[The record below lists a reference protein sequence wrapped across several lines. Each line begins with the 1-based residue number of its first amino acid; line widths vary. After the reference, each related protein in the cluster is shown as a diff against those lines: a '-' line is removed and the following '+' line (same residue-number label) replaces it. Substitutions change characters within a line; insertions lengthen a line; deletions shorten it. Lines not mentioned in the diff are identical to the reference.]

1 MHGEHTAHHILVDL
15 QAEGTG
21 DVLRDAR
28 TTEAGIAAL
37 HFDEDGDACRRGTVG
52 TGFGPRRG

>member
-1 MHGEHTAHHILVDL
+1 MQGEHTAHHILVDL

-21 DVLRDAR
+21 DLLRDAR

-37 HFDEDGDACRRGTVG
+37 HFDDGGDECRRGTVG
-52 TGFGPRRG
+52 TGCAPRG

>member
-21 DVLRDAR
+21 DLMRDAR
-28 TTEAGIAAL
+28 TTEAEIAAL
-37 HFDEDGDACRRGTVG
+37 HFDDGGDECRGGTVG
-52 TGFGPRRG
+52 TGSAPRR